1 MNYYKM
7 IRLINIFIFLL
18 FSICTFAQ
26 KDTLYLK
33 IKSNHFMGNETSGYI
48 IQVYFEENSD
58 KCDPNTGF
66 VSLEQQKIHFEEA
79 LKIKNIDF
87 KDFKRNF
94 PINIE
99 TPQREYYTYIANT
112 EKQVDQIKNIC
123 INQFLNLNK
132 FREDFSNYTL
142 RDQDIAA
149 LEALKK
155 TEQRAHNI
163 AAHLGY
169 SEVELMSI
177 DDVTSR
183 PYLGFREAGILMS
196 QSMISYD
203 ILANYR
209 LIK

>member
-1 MNYYKM
+1 
-7 IRLINIFIFLL
+7 
-18 FSICTFAQ
+18 
-26 KDTLYLK
+26 
-33 IKSNHFMGNETSGYI
+33 MGNETSGYI